1 MHMLTNYEA
10 SNGGPESFLG
20 KVEWINSLPLVLF
33 LEIFGIWLPLLY
45 HGVFGLYIAYQAKNN
60 VNRFSYF
67 RNQMFMWQRIT
78 GVMTLVFVV
87 WHIYHTR
94 FQVLLGN
101 ITHDQLGQQ
110 MHEIASNPI
119 FFTLYII
126 GIVAATFHFSNG
138 LWSFLVT
145 WGITIGPRSQRISS
159 YILAGLF
166 VIMSTLFIM
175 AITAF
180 TGKEFADAAM
190 LIQANIG

>member
-45 HGVFGLYIAYQAKNN
+45 HGVYGLYVAYQARHN

-78 GVMTLVFVV
+78 GVVTLIFVV
-87 WHIYHTR
+87 WHVYHTR
-94 FQVLLGN
+94 FQVMLGN

-110 MHEIASNPI
+110 MHEVASDPI

-126 GIVAATFHFSNG
+126 GIVAATFHFTNG

-145 WGITIGPRSQRISS
+145 WGITIGPRSQRVSS

-166 VIMSTLFIM
+166 IIMTTLFIM

-180 TGKEFADAAM
+180 TGKEFADAV
-190 LIQANIG
+190 LIQLNIG